1 MGPSARGKRV
11 ENVLDSLPE
20 PLWSEDFAVLLGFKK
35 SALGPRK
42 DVLQGDELVRKTMLE
57 LYFDRNSK
65 EHEIQQDLIWSRFC
79 ALYLPALVD
88 RFLDPWTAT
97 DGSYIEKDA
106 SAREDYQL
114 FNPWLRMLVMVQHNP
129 YLGKYLR
136 SRKPVSSGNQHLTRV
151 LGQRL
156 SHVAARWDRE
166 IRKPA
171 SDHQEYYKGAAADV
185 VQLLSTLL
193 TTFVSSRDSEKIL
206 PADTKKKLLPF
217 LSGWRDLFYDPTMA
231 RGDEQVSLGD
241 VCFRTVI
248 QLSSERD
255 KRPQVH
261 QYILKVKKHLKGWDQ
276 CGLPTCAATGD
287 MKACGRCHT
296 VKYCGSDHQTLHW
309 KWLSGPHK
317 EMCFM
322 TEF

>member
-11 ENVLDSLPE
+11 ENLLDSLLE
-20 PLWSEDFAVLLGFKK
+20 LLWSEDFAVLLGFKK

-42 DVLQGDELVRKTMLE
+42 DVLQGDELVRKTMFVIVRTICKFRGLAE
-57 LYFDRNSK
+57 FRAMAPNLITSPFKFDRNSK

-206 PADTKKKLLPF
+206 PADTRKKLLPF

-241 VCFRTVI
+241 V
-248 QLSSERD
+248 
-255 KRPQVH
+255 
-261 QYILKVKKHLKGWDQ
+261 KKHLKGWDQ

-296 VKYCGSDHQTLHW
+296 KIYTLLDTNDQCLV
-309 KWLSGPHK
+309 WL
-317 EMCFM
+317 
-322 TEF
+322 